1 MKLKII
7 LAFIMI
13 VNLLQANEIKLMT
26 EIFSPYQF
34 KDKNGNLSGIS
45 IDIVKAIQTQIGDT
59 SKVKLY
65 PWARGVKILDKKA
78 NTALFSMMRTKTR
91 ENKYKWVG
99 PIDELEIVFFKK
111 KGSNITLNSVDDAR
125 KVGKIGVTRKV
136 ANHDILSAM
145 KFKNLVVFGGSDDKN
160 IRKLLKGK
168 IDLWPYEKAAGL
180 YNAKQLGKAGEVIA
194 IPNVVLFSGGLYIAF
209 NKHTD
214 DKIVQQWQNAFE
226 SLKKSGKVKEIMDK
240 YN

>member
-7 LAFIMI
+7 IALVMI
-13 VNLLQANEIKLMT
+13 ANLIQANEIKLIT
-26 EIFSPYQF
+26 EVFSPYQF
-34 KDKNGNLSGIS
+34 KNKNGNLSGIS
-45 IDIVKAIQTQIGDT
+45 IDIVKAIQNKIGDT

-65 PWARGVKILDKKA
+65 PWARGVKILDKKE

-111 KGSNITLNSVDDAR
+111 KGSNIPLKSVDDAR

-168 IDLWPYEKAAGL
+168 IDLWPYKEPKTLSASVRILSFMAKDKHLDPDIFKLFLSSGI
-180 YNAKQLGKAGEVIA
+180 YKEYAKQYLKPEQIDEVDLSLYLG
-194 IPNVVLFSGGLYIAF
+194 
-209 NKHTD
+209 
-214 DKIVQQWQNAFE
+214 
-226 SLKKSGKVKEIMDK
+226 
-240 YN
+240 